1 MIKRNEIQFYVLK
14 DGLDM
19 YMPKPAS
26 RAPPLSLLANET
38 GDGIKQTRKGTAAF
52 RRCIHGGFDCPAQ
65 RAGVSIAAKA
75 HKRFQNMDALK
86 AGTMCGSG
94 SGGGAVFWW
103 IAASAL
109 SSSTSSSPALLS
121 LLPTVHPRTGGRLGE
136 PDHASP

>member
-52 RRCIHGGFDCPAQ
+52 VGAFMVASTARPSGQGSQLQRRLT
-65 RAGVSIAAKA
+65 S
-75 HKRFQNMDALK
+75 
-86 AGTMCGSG
+86 
-94 SGGGAVFWW
+94 VFKTWM
-103 IAASAL
+103 
-109 SSSTSSSPALLS
+109 
-121 LLPTVHPRTGGRLGE
+121 H
-136 PDHASP
+136 